1 MRLIIFLVIGGLA
14 SPFSMAQ
21 YRCVENGKPLFT
33 DKPCGNSEIAGPA
46 RGNSPKII
54 GDSTNSAYSTGYGD
68 WRGQVQYQATFK
80 GHPVAEAHAVVQ
92 TTLSIDPQGKIL
104 GSSPENGCK
113 MKGIASPGIGQT
125 ILNLDITLT
134 GCTFSKLNRRLTGT
148 LALYPAE
155 KRTQFWIYAHPV
167 DLLNPGWSYDIK
179 GTLRR

>member
-1 MRLIIFLVIGGLA
+1 MKRLIVLLVGMMASSLA
-14 SPFSMAQ
+14 MAQ
-21 YRCVENGKPLFT
+21 YRCVENGKALFT
-33 DKPCGNSEIAGPA
+33 DKPCASNEAPTPP
-46 RGNSPKII
+46 RGNSPKVI
-54 GDSTNSAYSTGYGD
+54 GDLANSAYSSGYGD

-80 GHPVAEAHAVVQ
+80 GQPLTEAHAVVQ

-104 GSSPENGCK
+104 GASPENGCK